1 MNIKQQFKLSI
12 VLMIGGLLFGI
23 IETIYFGW
31 NYYPQSTAEK
41 VCDFIS
47 LVISDCG
54 NLLFLSCII
63 TFIKN
68 FIK

>member
-1 MNIKQQFKLSI
+1 MSLKQQFKLSI
-12 VLMIGGLLFGI
+12 VIMIGGLLFGI
-23 IETIYFGW
+23 IETLYFGC
-31 NYYPQSTAEK
+31 NYYPQSPAEK

-47 LVISDCG
+47 VVISDCG
-54 NLLFLSCII
+54 NLLFLNCII